1 MVICN
6 LAMPESFPVFV
17 NLSIIVAFAVTARD
31 DEIFSNYCGMPLGA
45 CRIILASV
53 EPPISC
59 SFSMDP
65 LEVAVITK
73 SGIRKGFISPPFLSC
88 IPRNTCRLL

>member
-59 SFSMDP
+59 SFSMNP
-65 LEVAVITK
+65 L
-73 SGIRKGFISPPFLSC
+73 
-88 IPRNTCRLL
+88 